1 MNGKQIIIAICT
13 VLLTSILGYLAFR
26 SRLKYEDLGKL
37 QNKVVIIY
45 TRDKCYFCDKAKKLL
60 NNLSIKYEEVNLT
73 NTKKREEILSALG
86 KETLP
91 QVFVGEEYLGDSE
104 TLLSFY
110 KNGKLSEMIQ

>member
-1 MNGKQIIIAICT
+1 MIMNGKQIIIEICT
-13 VLLTSILGYLAFR
+13 ILLASILGYLAFR
-26 SRLKYEDLGKL
+26 SRLKYENLGKL

-86 KETLP
+86 KETFP
-91 QVFVGEEYLGDSE
+91 QVFVGEEYLGDSDM
-104 TLLSFY
+104 LLSF
-110 KNGKLSEMIQ
+110 